1 MKKAPVLRLDNVRMR
16 ILLRADS
23 FLKVNAKTV
32 KTANMHTLSPSTPM
46 QGPTL
51 VTTPVDK
58 LGMSARGNLLAKQRQ
73 RQRQTGKVKAHTLRR
88 LFLDWP
94 EQRK

>member
-1 MKKAPVLRLDNVRMR
+1 MKKAPALKVDLNVRMH
-16 ILLRADS
+16 IPLHADS

-32 KTANMHTLSPSTPM
+32 KTANMHILSLSTPM

-58 LGMSARGNLLAKQRQ
+58 LGMSARGNLLAKQKQ
-73 RQRQTGKVKAHTLRR
+73 RQKGKVKSHTLRR
-88 LFLDWP
+88 LFLD
-94 EQRK
+94 

>member
-1 MKKAPVLRLDNVRMR
+1 MKKAPAQKVHPNVRMHT
-16 ILLRADS
+16 LLHADS

-51 VTTPVDK
+51 VTTPVE
-58 LGMSARGNLLAKQRQ
+58 LGMSARGNLLAKQKQ
-73 RQRQTGKVKAHTLRR
+73 RQKGKVKAHTLRR
-88 LFLDWP
+88 LFL
-94 EQRK
+94 E